1 MTFDELKEMV
11 KKDIALDETQLDKE
25 SSRTPQIHNK
35 YLLFFMEE
43 KLSLTRMESE
53 LDVLRKKKW
62 LYYSGKMSQDELDD
76 NGWEQF
82 DLHILKTDVDK
93 MIEADDQVI
102 KQKLKVEYQRE
113 RVNYLENIIKI
124 INNRQWNIRSIIDW
138 LKFTNGQ

>member
-11 KKDIALDETQLDKE
+11 KKDISLDETQLDKE

-43 KLSLTRMESE
+43 KLSLTRMETE
-53 LDVLRKKKW
+53 LDVIRKKKW
-62 LYYSGKMSQDELDD
+62 LYFSGKMSQEELDE

-82 DLHILKTDVDK
+82 DLHVLKNDVDK
-93 MIEADDQVI
+93 IIEADDQVI

-113 RVNYLENIIKI
+113 KVNYLENIIKI

>member
-11 KKDIALDETQLDKE
+11 KKDISLDETSLDKE
-25 SSRTPQIHNK
+25 SARTPQIHNK

-43 KLSLTRMESE
+43 KLSLTRMETE

-62 LYYSGKMSQDELDD
+62 LYFSGKMSQDELDE

-82 DLHILKTDVDK
+82 DLHILKNDIDK

-113 RVNYLENIIKI
+113 KVNYLENIIKI

>member
-11 KKDIALDETQLDKE
+11 KKDISLDETQLDRE
-25 SSRTPQIHNK
+25 SARTPQIHNK

-43 KLSLTRMESE
+43 KLSLTRMETD

-62 LYYSGKMSQDELDD
+62 LYFGGKMSQDELDE

-82 DLHILKTDVDK
+82 DLHILKNDIDR

-113 RVNYLENIIKI
+113 KVNYLENIVKI

-138 LKFTNGQ
+138 AKFTNGQ

>member
-11 KKDIALDETQLDKE
+11 KKDISLDETQLDKE

-62 LYYSGKMSQDELDD
+62 LYYGGKMSQDELDQ

-82 DLHILKTDVDK
+82 DLHILKNDIDK

-102 KQKLKVEYQRE
+102 KLKLKVEYQRE
-113 RVNYLENIIKI
+113 RVNYLENVIKI

>member
-25 SSRTPQIHNK
+25 SARTPQIHNK
-35 YLLFFMEE
+35 YLLFYMEE
-43 KLSLTRMESE
+43 KLSLSRMESE
-53 LDVLRKKKW
+53 LNVLKNKKW
-62 LYYSGKMSQDELDD
+62 LYYSGKMSQEELDE
-76 NGWEQF
+76 NGWEQY
-82 DLHILKTDVDK
+82 DLHVLRGDVDK
-93 MIEADDQVI
+93 IIEADNQVI

>member
-11 KKDIALDETQLDKE
+11 KKDISLDETQLDRE
-25 SSRTPQIHNK
+25 SARTPQIHNK

-43 KLSLTRMESE
+43 KLSLTRMETD

-62 LYYSGKMSQDELDD
+62 LYFGGKISQDELDE

-82 DLHILKTDVDK
+82 DLHILKNDIDR

-113 RVNYLENIIKI
+113 KVNYLENIVKI

-138 LKFTNGQ
+138 AKFTNGQ

>member
-11 KKDIALDETQLDKE
+11 KKDISLDETQLDRE
-25 SSRTPQIHNK
+25 SARTPQIHNK

-43 KLSLTRMESE
+43 KLSLTRMETD

-62 LYYSGKMSQDELDD
+62 LYFGGKMSQDELDE

-82 DLHILKTDVDK
+82 DLHILKNDIDR

-113 RVNYLENIIKI
+113 KVNYLENVVKI

-138 LKFTNGQ
+138 AKFTNGQ

>member
-11 KKDIALDETQLDKE
+11 KKDISLDETQLDKE

-43 KLSLTRMESE
+43 KLSLKRMETE
-53 LDVLRKKKW
+53 LDDVRKKKW
-62 LYYSGKMSQDELDD
+62 LYFSGKMSQDELDE

-82 DLHILKTDVDK
+82 DLHILKNDVDK

-102 KQKLKVEYQRE
+102 KLKLKVEYQRE
-113 RVNYLENIIKI
+113 RVNYLENVIKI

>member
-25 SSRTPQIHNK
+25 SARTPQIHNK
-35 YLLFFMEE
+35 YLLFYMEE
-43 KLSLTRMESE
+43 KLSLSRMESE
-53 LDVLRKKKW
+53 LNVLKNKKW
-62 LYYSGKMSQDELDD
+62 LYYSGKMSQEELDE
-76 NGWEQF
+76 NGWEQY
-82 DLHILKTDVDK
+82 DLHVLRGDVDK
-93 MIEADDQVI
+93 IIESDNQVI

>member
-11 KKDIALDETQLDKE
+11 RKDIALDETQLDKE

-62 LYYSGKMSQDELDD
+62 LYYSGKMDQDELDA

-82 DLHILKTDVDK
+82 DLHILKNDVDK

-102 KQKLKVEYQRE
+102 KIKLKVEYQRE
-113 RVNYLENIIKI
+113 RVNYLENVIKI

>member
-11 KKDIALDETQLDKE
+11 RKDISLDETQLDKE

-43 KLSLTRMESE
+43 KLSLTRTEIE
-53 LDVLRKKKW
+53 LDVIRKKKW
-62 LYYSGKMSQDELDD
+62 LYFSGKMSQQELDD

-82 DLHILKTDVDK
+82 DLHILKNDIDK

-113 RVNYLENIIKI
+113 KVNYLENVVKI

>member
-1 MTFDELKEMV
+1 MV
-11 KKDIALDETQLDKE
+11 RKDIALDETQLDKE

-62 LYYSGKMSQDELDD
+62 LYYSGKMDQDELDA

-82 DLHILKTDVDK
+82 DLHILKNDVDK

-102 KQKLKVEYQRE
+102 KIKLKVEYQRE
-113 RVNYLENIIKI
+113 RVNYLENVIKI

>member
-11 KKDIALDETQLDKE
+11 KKDISLDETQLDKE

-43 KLSLTRMESE
+43 KLSLTRMETE
-53 LDVLRKKKW
+53 LDVVRKKKW
-62 LYYSGKMSQDELDD
+62 LYFSGKMSQDELDE

-82 DLHILKTDVDK
+82 DLHILKNDVDK

-102 KQKLKVEYQRE
+102 KLKLKVEYQRE
-113 RVNYLENIIKI
+113 RVNYLENVIKI

>member
-11 KKDIALDETQLDKE
+11 KKDISLDETSLDKE
-25 SSRTPQIHNK
+25 SARTPQIHNK

-43 KLSLTRMESE
+43 KLSLTRMETE

-62 LYYSGKMSQDELDD
+62 LYFSGKMSQDELDE

-82 DLHILKTDVDK
+82 DLHILKNDVDK
-93 MIEADDQVI
+93 IIEADDQVI

-113 RVNYLENIIKI
+113 KVNYLENIIKI